1 MALTM
6 TRTRTQTALTKLA
19 ERVAAVHGELEHL
32 EEVLTKEMPADKRA
46 LVEARR
52 AQLVSDRDALYLTI
66 RQFDSSLSPELI
78 LPQRATP
85 KKIKADNKPAFVL
98 NHPRPATLSGKR
110 TCASQVE

>member
-32 EEVLTKEMPADKRA
+32 EDVLAKEMPAEQRA

-52 AQLVSDRDALYLTI
+52 AQLISDRDALYLTI
-66 RQFDSSLSPELI
+66 RQFDPSLEPARI
-78 LPQRATP
+78 GPQQPNR
-85 KKIKADNKPAFVL
+85 KVKADTK
-98 NHPRPATLSGKR
+98 S
-110 TCASQVE
+110 ASCR

>member
-46 LVEARR
+46 LVEAKR

-66 RQFDSSLSPELI
+66 RQFDPGIDPQEICPKRSKMNNQASVSASL
-78 LPQRATP
+78 
-85 KKIKADNKPAFVL
+85 
-98 NHPRPATLSGKR
+98 G
-110 TCASQVE
+110 